1 MFDRAHDVQPT
12 SATDAPSERRPN
24 ERRQPFV
31 PPAVTELGRMN
42 DLTLLGGSL

>member
-1 MFDRAHDVQPT
+1 MRQQSPELQPT
-12 SATDAPSERRPN
+12 SPASTCDSHAPDRE
-24 ERRQPFV
+24 PFV